1 MQNTFALRLAIW
13 LQGRGIHSG
22 WDVAATTFLTML
34 STAAAMGSAGI
45 MIETLRAGF
54 GWCCLVCSGPLL
66 RHS

>member
-13 LQGRGIHSG
+13 LQGRGIPCG
-22 WDVAATTFLTML
+22 WVVAATTFLTML

-45 MIETLRAGF
+45 MIEPLRAGF
-54 GWCCLVCSGPLL
+54 GWCCLDYSGPLQ